1 MYKKSLAI
9 IILIFLMVFF
19 ISCSADFTYDFENN
33 KIEFDYGVANVPVDY
48 EKKGYSIIVKQTEI
62 PNLNSS
68 GLMMSGYNMGDNMF
82 LYCYVNIGKVLK
94 LDKNKTYEAT
104 LCFDIATMMQ
114 KSNGDITDKI
124 PAQSVIIKAGIMPA
138 KPEAAEESGIYK
150 PNFLIGHYMT
160 DQEYVKSLGNIQKV
174 NYKSGTDF
182 EYKTFDAELKA
193 STDNYGNLYL
203 IIGIDSYYIG
213 PSWIFID
220 NIKLKIN

>member
-1 MYKKSLAI
+1 MYKKSII
-9 IILIFLMVFF
+9 IILLILLMMFF
-19 ISCSADFTYDFENN
+19 ISCRADFTYDFENN
-33 KIEFDYGVANVPVDY
+33 NIKFEHGVANVPVDY

-82 LYCYVNIGKVLK
+82 LYCYVNIGKVLR
-94 LDKNKTYEAT
+94 LDKNKTYEGT
-104 LCFDIATMMQ
+104 LYFDVATMMQ
-114 KSNGDITDKI
+114 KSNGNITDKI

-138 KPEAAEESGIYK
+138 KPEVAENDGIYK
-150 PNFLIGHYMT
+150 PNFSIGHYMT
-160 DQEYVKSLGNIQKV
+160 DEEYLKALGNIAKV

-182 EYKTFDAELKA
+182 EYKTFDTKLKA
-193 STDNYGNLYL
+193 STDKDGNLYL

-213 PSWIFID
+213 PSWVFLD

>member
-9 IILIFLMVFF
+9 IILIFLMIFF

-33 KIEFDYGVANVPVDY
+33 RIEFDYGVANVPVDY

-82 LYCYVNIGKVLK
+82 IYSYVNIGKILK
-94 LDKNKTYEAT
+94 LDKNKTYEAV
-104 LCFDIATMMQ
+104 LYFDVATMMQ
-114 KSNGDITDKI
+114 KTDANITDKI

-138 KPEAAEESGIYK
+138 KPEAAQESGIYK

-160 DQEYVKSLGNIQKV
+160 DEEYIKALGNIAKV